1 MTEARDDD
9 AQTRIRRAA
18 SLKERIYVAFTAL
31 AVIIALRAHDEHP
44 DAGLALGTL
53 AITVAATV
61 CAVYVADLLSHMV
74 VHSRVPGRVEHRH
87 MVASTLGAATVAL
100 PPLACIGLAALGLYD
115 ASTGLL
121 AAMLITTATLVA
133 IGLLAVRRLAVP
145 RLQRI
150 VILVGEAVLAIGVIA
165 LELLSHG

>member
-1 MTEARDDD
+1 MTDDREDD
-9 AQTRIRRAA
+9 AQIRVRRAA

-44 DAGLALGTL
+44 DAALALGTL

-74 VHSRVPGRVEHRH
+74 VHSRVPGRSEHRH

-100 PPLACIGLAALGLYD
+100 PSLACIGLAALGLYE

-145 RLQRI
+145 RMQRI
-150 VILVGEAVLAIGVIA
+150 AILAGEAVLAIGVIA

>member
-1 MTEARDDD
+1 MTQARDDD

-31 AVIIALRAHDEHP
+31 AVIIALRAHDAHP
-44 DAGLALGTL
+44 DAGLALATL

-74 VHSRVPGRVEHRH
+74 VHSRVPERAEHRH
-87 MVASTLGAATVAL
+87 MVTGTLGAATVAL
-100 PPLACIGLAALGLYD
+100 PPLVCIGLAALGLYD
-115 ASTGLL
+115 GSTGLL

-145 RLQRI
+145 RMQRI
-150 VILVGEAVLAIGVIA
+150 MILAGEAVLAVGVIA

>member
-1 MTEARDDD
+1 MTEGQEDD
-9 AQTRIRRAA
+9 AQTRARRAA

-74 VHSRVPGRVEHRH
+74 VHSRVPGRAEHRH

-100 PPLACIGLAALGLYD
+100 PPLVCILLAALGLYG
-115 ASTGLL
+115 ASSGLL
-121 AAMLITTATLVA
+121 AAMLITIATLAA

-150 VILVGEAVLAIGVIA
+150 AILAGEAVLAVGVIA